1 MLVRVLGHGPRGARG
16 GASRKRHS
24 TGIREM
30 SLLSRVGA
38 GGSAFS
44 AGPRRTTRAP
54 TNRGRLNGR
63 RARPCVRRQNVA
75 LVLDDETT
83 RWQRTLATDDETGVS
98 CCARSRVVARLGV
111 SRVALDPARATGR
124 EGPRRRAAREAIPLV
139 SSRASSELPSL
150 RRDGGPARTLAGA
163 RPLPLDSVAFLA
175 SDDAHPSLPHP
186 PRLPLP
192 SFPRPHAGGAP

>member
-30 SLLSRVGA
+30 SLLSRGGA

-139 SSRASSELPSL
+139 SSRASSELPSGAAAPSNSPV
-150 RRDGGPARTLAGA
+150 RVHSTASRFSPRTHPVRASLT
-163 RPLPLDSVAFLA
+163 LPVFL
-175 SDDAHPSLPHP
+175 S
-186 PRLPLP
+186 